1 MAGSHQIAIAKA
13 SLSAS
18 LLRADP
24 TPVSRDEITNF
35 HNLLDK
41 SLTICSTP
49 NIQVDHKPSIHM
61 HMAEIFFLLV
71 PPKALFDFLDGT
83 RSTNPLALPDRTVN
97 DGS

>member
-18 LLRADP
+18 FLRADP

-41 SLTICSTP
+41 ALTDCTP
-49 NIQVDHKPSIHM
+49 TNIQVDDHTTHS
-61 HMAEIFFLLV
+61 LLQ
-71 PPKALFDFLDGT
+71 
-83 RSTNPLALPDRTVN
+83 
-97 DGS
+97 